1 MIIKPLTIVATLLYM
16 GLTIGS
22 WLPVLMRML

>member
-1 MIIKPLTIVATLLYM
+1 MTLTRILVAASVLLYL

-22 WLPVLMRML
+22 WLPKVGF